1 MNRDW
6 KKWAIA
12 ALIRAIRTFAQ
23 SMVAMIG
30 VGAAFNE
37 VDWLK
42 ALSVSGVAFVLSIL
56 TSLATGLP
64 EAEDEPEAEEE
75 QEADTEKGQKKEEEP
90 KPVERQVRIFTSRKD
105 IVTAGEMIVLTSEL
119 IGFDNVVVN
128 YQWQVDR
135 GDGAGWVNV
144 DGATRGK
151 HTFIANKET
160 IMYSWRLIVTTDD

>member
-37 VDWLK
+37 IDWLK

-64 EAEDEPEAEEE
+64 EAEDEPETKPPAEE
-75 QEADTEKGQKKEEEP
+75 
-90 KPVERQVRIFTSRKD
+90 
-105 IVTAGEMIVLTSEL
+105 
-119 IGFDNVVVN
+119 N
-128 YQWQVDR
+128 
-135 GDGAGWVNV
+135 
-144 DGATRGK
+144 
-151 HTFIANKET
+151 
-160 IMYSWRLIVTTDD
+160 